1 MQRLM
6 EAAQGRSELVLTP
19 ELPGLF
25 CLQFT
30 VQVNTENEMKPPT
43 GKPISMHLDFRTT
56 PHDKSGNPR
65 PREQL
70 QRAMGVLEDTADG
83 EVDFSLEQGSIF
95 TKVGSVPPMRME
107 QAEEVVRD
115 LRYAFSGVGGAGV
128 ANACLEAYRAG
139 WAASPEERK
148 WDKRN
153 HYHLVLDNP
162 EKQITVKEHMPTE
175 EQAVLIE
182 QLMSPVRVE
191 MLQMEEEV

>member
-1 MQRLM
+1 MHVGWNR
-6 EAAQGRSELVLTP
+6 RFP
-19 ELPGLF
+19 
-25 CLQFT
+25 
-30 VQVNTENEMKPPT
+30 K
-43 GKPISMHLDFRTT
+43 ISGG
-56 PHDKSGNPR
+56 P
-65 PREQL
+65 
-70 QRAMGVLEDTADG
+70 
-83 EVDFSLEQGSIF
+83 SLEQGSIF

-128 ANACLEAYRAG
+128 ANACLEAYRAR